1 MTSPNRHTRRIK
13 RRTLSPLAIIF
24 ICLLCAAVVCL
35 SFKLSAGANA
45 TKEHKL
51 LGIEDINTV
60 LTPGHNNQIKN
71 YAGFT
76 VGFNE
81 ENHTPDWVAW
91 ELLGSETDGNV
102 SRSNKFWTDSD
113 LTGCP
118 DSRDYTSSGYD
129 RGHMSPAAEH
139 KWSDQA
145 MHDSFS
151 MANICPQFPAL
162 NRGVW
167 QTLEKLERHWAKRD
181 SAILIVAGPIYTD
194 NDKTTIGN
202 SRVRVPSAF
211 YKAFFAPYGD
221 KPKAIAFVF
230 PNVNVAANIKEFA
243 MTVDQLEDI
252 TGYDF
257 FHALPDDIENPTE
270 AVSSFKEWTRQ
281 KSH

>member
-1 MTSPNRHTRRIK
+1 MTSNQRNTRRIR
-13 RRTLSPLAIIF
+13 RRTLSPLTILI
-24 ICLLCAAVVCL
+24 ICLICTGVVWL
-35 SFKLSAGANA
+35 SLRLSAGANNPSA
-45 TKEHKL
+45 QNL
-51 LGIEDINTV
+51 SGIENLNTV
-60 LTPGHNNQIKN
+60 LTPHQNTQIKN
-71 YAGFT
+71 YAGYT

-91 ELLGSETDGNV
+91 ELLGSETEGIT
-102 SRSNKFWTDSD
+102 SRSNKFWTDAE
-113 LTGCP
+113 LNGCADP
-118 DSRDYTSSGYD
+118 RDYTSSGYD

-181 SAILIVAGPIYTD
+181 SAILIAAGPIYTET
-194 NDKTTIGN
+194 DKTTIGR

-211 YKAFFAPYGD
+211 YKAVFAPYGD

-230 PNVNVAANIKEFA
+230 PNVHVAANIKDFA
-243 MTVDQLEDI
+243 MSVDQLEEI

-257 FHALPDDIENPTE
+257 FHALPDEIENPTE

-281 KSH
+281 K

>member
-1 MTSPNRHTRRIK
+1 MTSHQRNARRIR
-13 RRTLSPLAIIF
+13 RRTLSPLTVLI
-24 ICLLCAAVVCL
+24 ICLMCAGVVWL
-35 SFKLSAGANA
+35 SFRLYAGVNNPSTQTLS
-45 TKEHKL
+45 
-51 LGIEDINTV
+51 GIENINTV
-60 LTPGHNNQIKN
+60 LTPNQNSQIKN
-71 YAGFT
+71 YTGYT

-91 ELLGSETDGNV
+91 ELLGSETEGIT
-102 SRSNKFWTDSD
+102 SRSNKFWTDTD
-113 LTGCP
+113 LEGCADP
-118 DSRDYTSSGYD
+118 RDYTSSGYD

-139 KWSDQA
+139 KWSDKA

-194 NDKTTIGN
+194 NDRTTIGR
-202 SRVRVPSAF
+202 SHVRVPSAF
-211 YKAFFAPYGD
+211 YKVLFAPYGD

-230 PNVNVAANIKEFA
+230 PNVHVAANIKDFA
-243 MTVDQLEDI
+243 MSVDQLEEI

-257 FHALPDDIENPTE
+257 FHALPDEIENPTE

-281 KSH
+281 K